1 MAFASAVSA
10 HRLFLV
16 PDKAK
21 HCRELRHARSIGARI
36 ADAAKVRY
44 LEDKVVLGTC
54 FPPVPDTCTSLP
66 YNNQ

>member
-21 HCRELRHARSIGARI
+21 HCRELRHARSIGAWI

-44 LEDKVVLGTC
+44 LEGSAWHVLSTGA
-54 FPPVPDTCTSLP
+54 
-66 YNNQ
+66 